1 VGFTP
6 VTWERVKFEELM
18 AIAMEEQVVAHE
30 VEDQS

>member
-1 VGFTP
+1 V
-6 VTWERVKFEELM
+6 EIILSKLKQFEELM